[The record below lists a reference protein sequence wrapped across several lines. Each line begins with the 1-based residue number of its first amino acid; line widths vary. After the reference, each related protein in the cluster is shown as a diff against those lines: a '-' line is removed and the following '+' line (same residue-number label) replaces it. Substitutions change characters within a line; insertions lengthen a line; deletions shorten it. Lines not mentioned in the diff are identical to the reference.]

1 MAPKTDCALTSAP
14 PKMPS
19 ESKAQDITIAIL
31 NLLNPVF
38 TAFSGSRETNR
49 LILMIQIID
58 RYREIFLFY

>member
-1 MAPKTDCALTSAP
+1 
-14 PKMPS
+14 MPS